1 MRTRQCVYM
10 QECECRERRR
20 DYCHYHCFGFL
31 HSTPGLTFFFFLA
44 WLIRILKCHSRCSA
58 MFPEPELLCAVR
70 PPVYPALLPGHVED
84 TLLSVSVQEED
95 LNCIRERWSE
105 ALIKRREYLDEQ
117 IKKIINK
124 PGEAAAGGSL

>member
-1 MRTRQCVYM
+1 M
-10 QECECRERRR
+10 
-20 DYCHYHCFGFL
+20 
-31 HSTPGLTFFFFLA
+31 
-44 WLIRILKCHSRCSA
+44 
-58 MFPEPELLCAVR
+58 PELELLCAVR
-70 PPVYPALLPGHVED
+70 PPVYPAPARALQDP
-84 TLLSVSVQEED
+84 LLSVSVQEED